1 MDSKPTESSSEKT
14 NFWEDLLKDRYE
26 VHKVEE
32 FNALGK
38 GKRSRKQVVHS
49 SCRFFFLNERSVFA
63 VNSMGIWLCVLAS
76 WGHVL

>member
-49 SCRFFFLNERSVFA
+49 SC
-63 VNSMGIWLCVLAS
+63 
-76 WGHVL
+76 